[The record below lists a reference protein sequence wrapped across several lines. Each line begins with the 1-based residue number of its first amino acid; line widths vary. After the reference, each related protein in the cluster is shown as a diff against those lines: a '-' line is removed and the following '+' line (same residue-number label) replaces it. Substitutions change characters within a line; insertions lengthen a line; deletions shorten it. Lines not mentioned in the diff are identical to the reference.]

1 MTMRKTLLLL
11 TMILVQ
17 TVTTSAQRKEVLLET
32 TEGNIRI
39 ALYDETPIHRDNF
52 VKLVKEQTYDSLL
65 FHRVIRDFMI
75 QAGDLKSKHAEPGQ
89 RLGSGELNYTL
100 EPEFRLPQLFH
111 KRGAVCAARE
121 GDRTNPE
128 QRSGA
133 CQFYIVWGK
142 RYSDMAIGKMQERLD
157 EKTGGR
163 VQLNPEMTEVY
174 KTVGGTPW
182 LDGQYTVFGEVVEGL
197 DVVDKIQQSATDDFN
212 RPYTDIRI
220 LHATVVK

>member
-1 MTMRKTLLLL
+1 MKKTLLLL
-11 TMILVQ
+11 TTALMLA
-17 TVTTSAQRKEVLLET
+17 VTTSAQRKEVLLET

-89 RLGSGELNYTL
+89 RLGSGDLNYTL
-100 EPEFRLPQLFH
+100 EPEFCLPQLFH

-128 QRSGA
+128 QRSSA

-142 RYSDMAIGKMQERLD
+142 RYSDMGIGKMQERLD

-163 VQLNPEMTEVY
+163 VQLTPEMIEVY
-174 KTVGGTPW
+174 KNVGGTPW

-197 DVVDKIQQSATDDFN
+197 DVVDKIQQSATDDFS

-220 LHATVVK
+220 LRATVVK

>member
-1 MTMRKTLLLL
+1 MTMRKILLLL
-11 TMILVQ
+11 AMVLVQ
-17 TVTTSAQRKEVLLET
+17 TISTSAQRKEVLLET

-121 GDRTNPE
+121 GDTRATGPIPNNVLAPVSSTL
-128 QRSGA
+128 SGA
-133 CQFYIVWGK
+133 
-142 RYSDMAIGKMQERLD
+142 
-157 EKTGGR
+157 
-163 VQLNPEMTEVY
+163 
-174 KTVGGTPW
+174 
-182 LDGQYTVFGEVVEGL
+182 
-197 DVVDKIQQSATDDFN
+197 SAT
-212 RPYTDIRI
+212 
-220 LHATVVK
+220 ATWLSARCRNGWTRRREVAYS